1 MDTIRN
7 AVIMVFDL
15 RLDVFEKADAFEEEP
30 EAQQT
35 HYEEN
40 YCEHKVIFSAIE

>member
-7 AVIMVFDL
+7 TVIMVFDL

-35 HYEEN
+35 HDKKN
-40 YCEHKVIFSAIE
+40 GGEHKVIFSAIE